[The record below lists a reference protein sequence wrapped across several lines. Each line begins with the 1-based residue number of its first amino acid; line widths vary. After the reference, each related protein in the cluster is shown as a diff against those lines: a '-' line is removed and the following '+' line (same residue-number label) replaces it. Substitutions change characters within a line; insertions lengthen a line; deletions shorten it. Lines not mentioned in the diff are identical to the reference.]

1 MFRGWGVPMDR
12 EEYIAPST
20 MCGAARALYP
30 RVTIPV
36 YIYSEGKA
44 RGNRNSDK

>member
-30 RVTIPV
+30 RVTIPG
-36 YIYSEGKA
+36 IHLLGGQGKGEYE
-44 RGNRNSDK
+44 R